1 MSEKYLIKIST
12 EGEYGVEGFVMKLKD
27 GKHDMAGPLI
37 TMLAGVVDGLL
48 DIVQLH
54 EDENG
59 IKHSICVP
67 IEQIQNSFQAI
78 TEVLADVEITQ
89 EEKNKIIDKLE
100 RNINDELD
108 DE

>member
-1 MSEKYLIKIST
+1 
-12 EGEYGVEGFVMKLKD
+12 MKLKD

-108 DE
+108 NE